1 MRNFGIL
8 LSVLAMLAF
17 GLQAC
22 GGGDGDGTDATTKT
36 GTSTGTGTAT
46 E

>member
-22 GGGDGDGTDATTKT
+22 NSGDDGGGDAGT
-36 GTSTGTGTAT
+36 GTATGTGTGTAT